1 MSAAHILAGTG
12 VGNMQAVQHLSVSPD
27 EIARFDALADQWW
40 DPTGPMRPLHAMNPA
55 RVAWINRHIPGPTRI
70 LDIGCGA
77 GLAAEALARLGH
89 DVTGVDA
96 AEAAIEAARAHAG
109 DLPIT
114 YRTTIEDNVSFPV
127 ITALEVIEHVPDPAS
142 FLETLAATLEPGGLL
157 VVSTLNRTKRAWLVA
172 ILGAEY
178 IARMLPTGTHNW
190 IKFLSPAELSG
201 LARAAGL
208 RCIDVAGL
216 QPGIGG
222 WRATRDTS
230 INYIAAFRKA

>member
-1 MSAAHILAGTG
+1 
-12 VGNMQAVQHLSVSPD
+12 MQTVQHLSVSPD
-27 EIARFDALADQWW
+27 EIARFDALASEWW
-40 DPTGPMRPLHAMNPA
+40 DPKGPMRPLHAMNPA
-55 RVAWINRHIPGPTRI
+55 RIAWINRLIAQPSRI

-77 GLAAEALARLGH
+77 GPASEALALLGH
-89 DVTGVDA
+89 DVTGDDA
-96 AEAAIEAARAHAG
+96 APGAIAAARAHAG

-114 YRTTIEDNVSFPV
+114 YRTNLEDGVTFPV

-142 FLETLAATLEPGGLL
+142 FLATLAATLEPSGLL

-178 IARMLPTGTHNW
+178 VLRMLPTGTHDW
-190 IKFLSPAELSG
+190 TKFLSPAELSA

-222 WRATRDTS
+222 WRATRNTS
-230 INYIAAFRKA
+230 VNYIAAFRKA

>member
-1 MSAAHILAGTG
+1 
-12 VGNMQAVQHLSVSPD
+12 MQTVQHLSVSPD
-27 EIARFDALADQWW
+27 EIARFDALASEWW
-40 DPTGPMRPLHAMNPA
+40 DPKGPMRPLHAMNPA
-55 RVAWINRHIPGPTRI
+55 RIAWINRLIAQPSRI

-77 GLAAEALARLGH
+77 GLAAEALAHLGH

-96 AEAAIEAARAHAG
+96 AAAAIAAARAHAG

-114 YRTTIEDNVSFPV
+114 YRTNLEDGVTFPV

-142 FLETLAATLEPGGLL
+142 FLATLAATLEPGGLL
-157 VVSTLNRTKRAWLVA
+157 VVSTLNRTKRAWLTA

-178 IARMLPTGTHNW
+178 VLRMLPTGTHDW
-190 IKFLSPAELSG
+190 TKFLSPAELSA

-222 WRATRDTS
+222 WRATRNTS
-230 INYIAAFRKA
+230 VNYIAAFRKA